1 LLHAGRHIPSAAKDR
16 RTSRCRP
23 GQSTHVSSSAS
34 PRSGE
39 LVPGER
45 RDHDPRADPG
55 LLPQPRFSNDAR
67 RLTRSTGYSRCSTR
81 QATTS
86 TSRAPCGRCAGCP
99 TLSEFWAIGRSVS
112 RQSPDPV
119 GAADGDHHRVANF
132 GPINSILGYK
142 SGDSICHYLPAQTP
156 SSAMVMIMATSPIN
170 RGRAARWTCLP
181 ASSNPPEA
189 PDPERRSQPPLET
202 TGSAERSKIWVR
214 PRGRSG
220 RWYRPDHPQ
229 WIDPFRRCV
238 VESSERQQDDTSR
251 PSRGIGW
258 EMLGMIPQIL
268 KRAVALQLWH
278 TAARGIR
285 ART

>member
-1 LLHAGRHIPSAAKDR
+1 MTLAPRRPTHTFGGEGQENLPLQAGSEHARVQQRVTA
-16 RTSRCRP
+16 
-23 GQSTHVSSSAS
+23 
-34 PRSGE
+34 RSGE
-39 LVPGER
+39 LVPGQR
-45 RDHDPRADPG
+45 RDHDPRADLL

-119 GAADGDHHRVANF
+119 GAADG
-132 GPINSILGYK
+132 
-142 SGDSICHYLPAQTP
+142 TP
-156 SSAMVMIMATSPIN
+156 SSGQFRTHQLDFGVQKWRLDLPLSAGSNTEQRV
-170 RGRAARWTCLP
+170 GRVCRHHRTVLRLP
-181 ASSNPPEA
+181 TRKDGTN
-189 PDPERRSQPPLET
+189 RRSKPPDRLN
-202 TGSAERSKIWVR
+202 GHRSGYAPAE
-214 PRGRSG
+214 RSG

-229 WIDPFRRCV
+229 WIDPLRRCV